1 MQQKSA
7 DISKIWDHWVP
18 FLFFLVDFMKYY
30 NFTKFQLIWT
40 IFKDFS
46 EGGRNPPPLSITEPK
61 KAQ

>member
-1 MQQKSA
+1 
-7 DISKIWDHWVP
+7 
-18 FLFFLVDFMKYY
+18 MKYY
-30 NFTKFQLIWT
+30 NSTKFQLIWT